1 MKRAAHAQDIYL
13 HIDDSLVGHL
23 AEEAYQPE
31 FGAREL
37 KRQIRQQLETRLA
50 TAMLKGEVKEGET
63 VTFFYDAKDGVGY
76 RRAPRRS
83 RRHARSPVPA
93 RRPGAARRRRG
104 SRRRR
109 KAPPPRARPTSRRPS
124 DPTKVGEQ
132 GTGRP
137 VEISPRPANAA
148 GAFDIS

>member
-76 RRAPRRS
+76 RK
-83 RRHARSPVPA
+83 
-93 RRPGAARRRRG
+93 GAAPKPAA
-104 SRRRR
+104 R
-109 KAPPPRARPTSRRPS
+109 KKSGAGETPKGRATAARKPAAKKGAAAKGKADKPK
-124 DPTKVGEQ
+124 TK
-132 GTGRP
+132 
-137 VEISPRPANAA
+137 
-148 GAFDIS
+148 